1 MEWRELRQQV
11 CNSWA
16 QLDDRVAAL
25 RRSATAQRI
34 DLYCTSGCANC
45 CTLAVNCTFAEA
57 AVIAGDLSDG
67 QRHMVMER
75 LPLLEAVS
83 AAATT
88 LKGFLQL
95 YRDRSGACPF
105 LDEQQ
110 CCTIYLSRP
119 LSCRALLS
127 TRPAAWC
134 GVDFATLHPLE
145 KKAFLSSLDA
155 AVVAYPSHYLAASQE
170 QGARLERGMADWLER
185 QRGVRLGGNLIWL
198 LGMELQH
205 RLSERLLDGDKS
217 LAGWLSEQ
225 QHQHPY
231 LVHFG

>member
-1 MEWRELRQQV
+1 MAWQELRQQV
-11 CNSWA
+11 ETSWQ
-16 QLDDRVAAL
+16 QLDDSVVAL
-25 RRSATAQRI
+25 RRHCATQGI
-34 DLYCTSGCANC
+34 DFYCAGGCANC

-57 AVIAGDLSDG
+57 AVIAAGLSHA
-67 QRHMVMER
+67 QRRLVLER
-75 LPLLEAVS
+75 LPLLEGIS

-88 LKGFLQL
+88 LKEFLQL
-95 YRDRSGACPF
+95 YRDRSGGCPF
-105 LDEQQ
+105 LDGQQ
-110 CCTIYLSRP
+110 YCAIYPARP

-170 QGARLERGMADWLER
+170 QGARLESAMEDWLER
-185 QRGVRLGGNLIWL
+185 QRGVRLSGNLVWL

-205 RLSERLLDGDKS
+205 RLSERLCNGEQD
-217 LAGWLSEQ
+217 LAGWLAEQ
-225 QHQHPY
+225 QQRHPY
-231 LVHFG
+231 LVQVG